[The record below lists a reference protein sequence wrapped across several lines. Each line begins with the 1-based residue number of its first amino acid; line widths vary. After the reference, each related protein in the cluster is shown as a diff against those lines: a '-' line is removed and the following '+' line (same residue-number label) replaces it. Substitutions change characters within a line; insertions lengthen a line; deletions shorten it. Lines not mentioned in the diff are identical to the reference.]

1 MFGLLKHQYSFLPT
15 RHTLSLFIIH
25 MTHERSHLVL
35 NIVIFLAQFGINSV
49 YQRTQMFIALERVFF
64 KFEKLQIYCE
74 SLNIFRSNKGLFI
87 ILGI

>member
-1 MFGLLKHQYSFLPT
+1 MFGTAEAPVLFPSYQPS

-35 NIVIFLAQFGINSV
+35 NIVIFLAQFGMNSV

-64 KFEKLQIYCE
+64 S
-74 SLNIFRSNKGLFI
+74 SLKSCKYIVNH
-87 ILGI
+87 